1 MNYLRFI
8 VTGGGTGGHI
18 YPALAIAGGLQQ
30 RYPGCRIMYIGTAR
44 GLESDLVPAAG
55 LDFRAVRAV
64 GIQRSLTPQNLK
76 VPLEVVAGY
85 REARRL
91 IQSFAPD
98 AVVGTGGYVCGPVVL
113 AATRVKIPTLIHE
126 QNALPG
132 VTNRILARFVNR
144 VAVTFEDSIKHFP
157 GRARPRLT
165 GLPVRS
171 EVLTAG
177 REAARAKY
185 NVKSEELFVLT
196 FGGSQGARTI
206 NSAVASAAGW
216 IAGRPGLKWLHVTGR
231 GQYDTFMDMLNRKG
245 DTPLLKGQ
253 SLGVEECPREA
264 PGNLVVE
271 PYLYEMPE
279 ALAAADLVVGRAGA
293 ASIAEITA
301 RGLPALLVPFPYA
314 TANHQ
319 EHNARALV
327 ERGAAVMIL
336 DAEFSGT
343 TLVARLEELLGEPER
358 LKDMAASSQGLGKP
372 RALDDIIDALSELL

>member
-1 MNYLRFI
+1 MRFI

-18 YPALAIAGGLQQ
+18 YPALAIAGGMQQ
-30 RYPGCRIMYIGTAR
+30 RYPGCRIMYVGTAR
-44 GLESDLVPAAG
+44 GLESDLVPAVG
-55 LDFRAVRAV
+55 IDFRAVRAV
-64 GIQRSLTPQNLK
+64 GIKRSLSLQNLK

-91 IQSFAPD
+91 IRSFAPD

-113 AATRVKIPTLIHE
+113 AAARMKIPTLIHE

-132 VTNRILARFVNR
+132 ITNRILSRFVDR
-144 VAVTFEDSIKHFP
+144 VAVTFEDSLKHFP
-157 GRARPRLT
+157 GQAKPRLT

-177 REAARAKY
+177 REAARTKY
-185 NVKSEELFVLT
+185 SVKDEELFVLS
-196 FGGSQGARTI
+196 FGGSQGARSI
-206 NSAVASAAGW
+206 NSAVASVAGW
-216 IAGRPGLKWLHVTGR
+216 IAGRPDLKWLHVTGQ
-231 GQYDTFMDMLNRKG
+231 GQYDSFMDMLKRKG
-245 DTPLLKGQ
+245 DTPQQNRGA
-253 SLGVEECPREA
+253 VEV
-264 PGNLVVE
+264 PGNLIVQ
-271 PYLYEMPE
+271 PYMYEMPD

-293 ASIAEITA
+293 ASIAEITV

-327 ERGAAVMIL
+327 DREAAVMIL

-343 TLVARLEELLGEPER
+343 GLAARLEELLGEPER
-358 LKDMAASSQGLGKP
+358 LKAMAASSRGLGKP
-372 RALDDIIDALSELL
+372 RALDDILDALAELL

>member
-1 MNYLRFI
+1 MNSLRFI

-30 RYPGCRIMYIGTAR
+30 RYPGCQIMYIGTAR

-64 GIQRSLTPQNLK
+64 GIKRSLSPQNLK
-76 VPLEVVAGY
+76 VPLEVAAGY

-91 IQSFAPD
+91 IQNFAPD
-98 AVVGTGGYVCGPVVL
+98 AVAGTGGDVCGPVVL
-113 AATRVKIPTLIHE
+113 AATRMKIPTLIHE

-132 VTNRILARFVNR
+132 VTNRILSRFVDR

-157 GRARPRLT
+157 GRAKPRLT

-177 REAARAKY
+177 REAARVRY
-185 NVKSEELFVLT
+185 SVKDEELFVLS

-216 IAGRPGLKWLHVTGR
+216 IAGRPGLRWLHVTGR
-231 GQYDTFMDMLNRKG
+231 GQHDTFMDMLNRGGK
-245 DTPLLKGQ
+245 
-253 SLGVEECPREA
+253 ECPQR

-336 DAEFSGT
+336 DAEFSGPA
-343 TLVARLEELLGEPER
+343 LVTRLEKLLGEPER
-358 LKDMAASSQGLGKP
+358 LKDMAESSRKLGKP
-372 RALDDIIDALSELL
+372 RALDDIIDALAELI